1 MSVAKETLHDPVFQD
16 AIQFM
21 NEQVVQDLANTDPL
35 DTNTLSVLRLRL
47 GVISEFPQVLAQFI
61 DEYEQIETIRAEQAR
76 RDKQTE
82 EAA

>member
-1 MSVAKETLHDPVFQD
+1 MSVAKETLRDPVFQE

-21 NEQVVQDLANTDPL
+21 NEQVVQDLANTEPL
-35 DTNTLSVLRLRL
+35 DTNTLTVLRLRL

-61 DEYEQIETIRAEQAR
+61 DEYEQIETIRAEQER
-76 RDKQTE
+76 RDKQAE